1 MLTTGRVHDFT
12 APGVYRDFLR
22 HNQAIVPRLQHYLN
36 ARDRELVV
44 MPDLREDLALPT
56 GTCLF
61 TSDRIY
67 PLAIGTDPG
76 CGYGLWRLPGAAAS
90 LDADLTQ
97 HLTRHALQPPTAEE
111 TTFVADQLSAPPSLR
126 DLFLAG
132 AGRLAPGNHYIELHR
147 PVEHGTL
154 ATPDDLLLVVHN
166 GSLEAGYK
174 LQVHALRL
182 AGVTP
187 SSAEEQLPYATLQRG
202 TPPFDRYLE
211 LHAVAL
217 EFAALNRTLLAQ
229 RIARL
234 AGTRALQPISD
245 IVHSGVATTATG
257 YAHLSGTQLLTDQP
271 AAFIGIATME
281 RGFLALPNDHLHAS
295 RHVIPHGVGPTPRPH
310 QPERHTIASNLSR
323 AELEG
328 IRASWRDHLTSINL
342 LQDAQL
348 ITVDTQT
355 DPMVI
360 LKTRRPTDP
369 TPT

>member
-1 MLTTGRVHDFT
+1 MLTTGKVHDFT
-12 APGVYRDFLR
+12 APGVYLDFLR
-22 HNQAIVPRLQHYLN
+22 QNQAIVPRLQHYLD

-44 MPDLREDLALPT
+44 MPDLRDDLALPT

-61 TSDRIY
+61 ASDRIY

-90 LDADLTQ
+90 LDTHRTQ
-97 HLTRHALQPPTAEE
+97 HLTRHALQGPTTEE
-111 TTFVADQLSAPPSLR
+111 TAFIADQLRATPRLR

-147 PVEHGTL
+147 PVDHGAL

-166 GSLEAGYK
+166 GSLQAGYK
-174 LQVHALRL
+174 LQVHALQL

-187 SSAEEQLPYATLQRG
+187 STAEDRLAYATLQRG
-202 TPPFDRYLE
+202 TPAFDRYLE

-217 EFAALNRTLLAQ
+217 EFAALNRALLAR
-229 RIARL
+229 RIAHL
-234 AGTRALQPISD
+234 LGHPTLQPISD
-245 IVHSGVATTATG
+245 IVHSGIASTDAG
-257 YAHLSGTQLLTDQP
+257 YAHLSGTQLLNDHT

-281 RGFLALPNDHLHAS
+281 RGFLALPSNRLHAS
-295 RHVIPHGVGPTPRPH
+295 RHVIPHGVGPSPSLHPQH
-310 QPERHTIASNLSR
+310 ERAIASNLSR

-328 IRASWRDHLTSINL
+328 IRASWRDHLTSIHL
-342 LQDAQL
+342 LEDAQL

-355 DPMVI
+355 DPQVI
-360 LKTRRPTDP
+360 LKTPRATNPP
-369 TPT
+369 P